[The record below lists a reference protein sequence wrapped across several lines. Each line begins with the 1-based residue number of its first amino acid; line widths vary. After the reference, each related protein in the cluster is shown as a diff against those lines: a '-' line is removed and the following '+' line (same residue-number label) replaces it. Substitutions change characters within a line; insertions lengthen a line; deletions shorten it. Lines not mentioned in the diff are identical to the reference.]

1 MKTGLSI
8 ILLFAVV
15 IVSTA
20 SAQIISRSDYESSYF
35 DREDFVSFISGDT
48 IVDLYEKGNRFA
60 PEHIEQGIFVPGFR
74 EFFKSALSLFQ
85 KEFTE

>member
-8 ILLFAVV
+8 FLLFAVV

-35 DREDFVSFISGDT
+35 DREDYISADGDT
-48 IVDLYEKGNRFA
+48 TVYLYEKGNRFK
-60 PEHIEQGIFVPGFR
+60 PEQIHP
-74 EFFKSALSLFQ
+74 
-85 KEFTE
+85 

>member
-8 ILLFAVV
+8 FLLFAVV

-35 DREDFVSFISGDT
+35 DREDYISENGDT
-48 IVDLYEKGNRFA
+48 TVYLYEKGNRFK
-60 PEHIEQGIFVPGFR
+60 PEQIHPGQVVPGLKKMSK
-74 EFFKSALSLFQ
+74 EALQFF
-85 KEFTE
+85 